1 MLNQATLD
9 KIHAMKMTGLAEA
22 FELQLQ
28 SPQYTE
34 LSFEERLGLLIDA
47 EWTTRQQRKL
57 QRRLK
62 VARLRYPASLEDID
76 FKTPRGLDR
85 KVVRSLATCDWI
97 REHLNLVI
105 SGPTGVGKSW
115 LACAFAQRACRS
127 GFSAPS
133 TLRIPRFLHDVAVAR
148 ADGSYGRLLARL
160 VKTDLLV
167 FDDWL
172 LVPLKDPE
180 RCDLLEV
187 IEDRYERASTLI
199 ATQLPIKAWHEMIGE
214 PTLADALCD
223 RLVHCAHK
231 MELQGPSMRQVRAA
245 AAKRKTRRT
254 S

>member
-1 MLNQATLD
+1 MLNQTTLD

-22 FELQLQ
+22 LEMQLR

-34 LSFEERLGLLIDA
+34 LSFDERLGLLIDA
-47 EWTTRQQRKL
+47 EWTARQQRKL

-62 VARLRYPASLEDID
+62 AARLRYPASLEDVD

-115 LACAFAQRACRS
+115 LACAFAERACRS
-127 GFSAPS
+127 DFTARY
-133 TLRIPRFLHDVAVAR
+133 LRIPPFLHEVAVAR

-160 VKTDLLV
+160 AKTDLLV

-172 LVPLKDPE
+172 LAPLKDPE
-180 RCDLLEV
+180 RRDLLEV
-187 IEDRYERASTLI
+187 VEDRYERASTLI
-199 ATQLPIKAWHEMIGE
+199 ASQLPVKAWHEAIGE

-231 MELQGPSMRQVRAA
+231 IELRGPSMRQVRAA
-245 AAKRKTRRT
+245 GAKRKTRKT
-254 S
+254 P

>member
-1 MLNQATLD
+1 MLNQVTLD

-34 LSFEERLGLLIDA
+34 LSFEERLGLLVDA

-62 VARLRYPASLEDID
+62 AARLRYPASLEDVD
-76 FKTPRGLDR
+76 FKTPRHLDR

-97 REHLNLVI
+97 REHLNLII

-115 LACAFAQRACRS
+115 LACAFAERACRS
-127 GFSAPS
+127 DFTAIY
-133 TLRIPRFLHDVAVAR
+133 LRVPRFLHEVAVAR
-148 ADGSYGRLLARL
+148 ADGSYGRFLARL
-160 VKTDLLV
+160 AKTDLLV

-172 LVPLKDPE
+172 LAPLKDPE
-180 RCDLLEV
+180 RRDLLEV
-187 IEDRYERASTLI
+187 VEDRYERASTLI
-199 ATQLPIKAWHEMIGE
+199 ATQLPVKAWHEAIGE

-231 MELQGPSMRQVRAA
+231 IELRGPSMRQVRAA
-245 AAKRKTRRT
+245 SAKRKTRKT
-254 S
+254 P